1 MIFFLLQSNE
11 NLKKKKISINIQIK
25 LILFLF
31 CSVNKMKQKEKNN
44 WNVISRTTAIGDNH
58 LSIKI
63 FVFAKK
69 ISAVISTKDGISK
82 QSSNSSLISCSHF
95 FFFFFCDI
103 TKGKVISPSHPNNKN
118 KIFLSGVPMTN
129 EGLKK
134 NYVTPSFDNIKNN
147 YFKFNNK
154 NHNKCH
160 FN

>member
-1 MIFFLLQSNE
+1 MFLFSIKSKSRKITDDFFLLQSNE

-31 CSVNKMKQKEKNN
+31 CSVNKMKQKEKNNWN

-95 FFFFFCDI
+95 FFFVI
-103 TKGKVISPSHPNNKN
+103 LRKVKLFLHHTQII
-118 KIFLSGVPMTN
+118 KIKYSCQ
-129 EGLKK
+129 E
-134 NYVTPSFDNIKNN
+134 SQ
-147 YFKFNNK
+147 
-154 NHNKCH
+154 
-160 FN
+160 